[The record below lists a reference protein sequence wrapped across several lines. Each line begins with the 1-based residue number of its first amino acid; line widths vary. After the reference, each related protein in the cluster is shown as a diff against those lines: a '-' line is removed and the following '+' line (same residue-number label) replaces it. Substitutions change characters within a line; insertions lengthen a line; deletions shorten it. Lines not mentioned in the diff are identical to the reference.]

1 MNKDEYQKFILNSGM
16 VIDLNVLH
24 YRRYFNFAGNLLKMI
39 TTKMS
44 PQIETDVEEL
54 LLDELIDQQQIV
66 LYNDDVNTFDW
77 VIESLVKVCKHQV
90 EQAEQC
96 AHLVHYTGKC
106 AVKEGSYDRL
116 VPLCT
121 ALLDRGLS
129 ATIE

>member
-1 MNKDEYQKFILNSGM
+1 
-16 VIDLNVLH
+16 
-24 YRRYFNFAGNLLKMI
+24 
-39 TTKMS
+39 MS
-44 PQIETDVEEL
+44 TYTETD
-54 LLDELIDQQQIV
+54 LDDVLIEELIDEKQII

-77 VIESLVKVCKHQV
+77 VIESLIKVCKHEVQ
-90 EQAEQC
+90 QAEQC

-116 VPLCT
+116 VPMCT